1 MMNPLIY
8 ANYVKIFQS
17 ELKPALGCTEPI
29 ALAYA
34 AAKARFVLGDF
45 PDHIEVCCSGNIIKN
60 VKGVTVPNS
69 GGLRGIEI
77 AAVLGVVGGNSEK
90 ELEVLEDVT
99 DAHRELTRTLVAN
112 NYCNCI
118 LQEGVENLYIVAKA
132 IKGDSYAKV
141 TIINRHTFIT
151 EIEKDGEILYQ
162 NSLSQASSDAPDKTL
177 LNVEDILEF
186 ANTVNIDDIREP
198 LENQI
203 QMNTAISNEG
213 LTNIYGQ
220 SIGRTLL
227 ATYGDDIKFRARAK
241 AAAASDARMG
251 GCSFPVVI
259 NSGSGNQGI
268 TASLPVIEYAN
279 ELGLSK
285 DQLYRA
291 LVVSNLI
298 ALHQK
303 RYIGNLSAYCGA
315 VSAAAG
321 SGAAITYM
329 QGGSLQQ
336 ISDTIT
342 NTLVN
347 IGGMVCDG
355 AKASCA
361 AKISSAL
368 EAAILG
374 HHMAMNGNVFAA
386 NEGIVKDSIEQTIKC
401 VGHMAK
407 VGMHA
412 TDVEILNIMIDKANI
427 D

>member
-1 MMNPLIY
+1 MNDFIY
-8 ANYVKIFQS
+8 NNYINILKS

-34 AAKARFVLGDF
+34 AAKARFVLGEF
-45 PDHIEVCCSGNIIKN
+45 PDCMEVCCSGNIIKN

-77 AAVLGVVGGNSEK
+77 AATLGVVGGDSEK
-90 ELEVLEDVT
+90 KLEVLEDVT
-99 DAHRELTRTLVAN
+99 DAHRELTRKLVGDN
-112 NYCNCI
+112 FCNCI
-118 LQEGVENLYIVAKA
+118 LQEGVENLFIVAKA

-162 NSLSQASSDAPDKTL
+162 NTLSEASTTAPDKTL
-177 LNVEDILEF
+177 LNIKDIIDF
-186 ANTVNIDDIREP
+186 ANTVDIADLSEI
-198 LENQI
+198 LDNQI
-203 QMNTAISNEG
+203 QMNTTISDEG
-213 LTNIYGQ
+213 LTHIYGQ
-220 SIGRTLL
+220 AVGKTLL
-227 ATYGDDIKFRARAK
+227 ATYGTDIKFRARAK

-268 TASLPVIEYAN
+268 TVSLPVIEYAK
-279 ELGLSK
+279 ELGK
-285 DQLYRA
+285 TKEELYRA
-291 LVVSNLI
+291 LVVSNLTS
-298 ALHQK
+298 LHQK

-321 SGAAITYM
+321 AGAAITYM
-329 QGGSLQQ
+329 HGGSLQQ

-342 NTLVN
+342 NTIANV
-347 IGGMVCDG
+347 GGIVCDG

-374 HHMAMNGNVFAA
+374 HHMAMEGNVFSAH
-386 NEGIVKDSIEQTIKC
+386 EGIVKDSIEDTIKS
-401 VGHMAK
+401 VGHMAR
-407 VGMHA
+407 VGMKS
-412 TDVEILNIMIDKANI
+412 TDVEILNIMIDKAI
-427 D
+427 MD

>member
-1 MMNPLIY
+1 MNDFIY
-8 ANYVKIFQS
+8 NNYINILKS

-34 AAKARFVLGDF
+34 AAKARFVLGEF
-45 PDHIEVCCSGNIIKN
+45 PDCMEVCCSGNIIKN

-77 AAVLGVVGGNSEK
+77 AATLGVVGGDSEK
-90 ELEVLEDVT
+90 KLEVLEDVT
-99 DAHRELTRTLVAN
+99 DAHRELTRKLVGDN
-112 NYCNCI
+112 FCNCI
-118 LQEGVENLYIVAKA
+118 LQEGVENLFIVAKA

-162 NSLSQASSDAPDKTL
+162 NTLSEASTTAPDKTL
-177 LNVEDILEF
+177 LNIKDIIDF
-186 ANTVNIDDIREP
+186 ANTVDIADLSEI
-198 LENQI
+198 LDNQI
-203 QMNTAISNEG
+203 QMNTTISDEG
-213 LTNIYGQ
+213 LTHIYGQ
-220 SIGRTLL
+220 AVGKTLL
-227 ATYGDDIKFRARAK
+227 ATYGTDIKFRARAK

-268 TASLPVIEYAN
+268 TVSLPVIEYAK
-279 ELGLSK
+279 ELGK
-285 DQLYRA
+285 TKEELYRA
-291 LVVSNLI
+291 LVVSNLTS
-298 ALHQK
+298 LHQK

-321 SGAAITYM
+321 AGAAITYM
-329 QGGSLQQ
+329 HGGSLQQ

-342 NTLVN
+342 NTIANV
-347 IGGMVCDG
+347 GGIVCDG

-374 HHMAMNGNVFAA
+374 HHMAMEGNVFSAH
-386 NEGIVKDSIEQTIKC
+386 EGIVKDSIEDTIKS
-401 VGHMAK
+401 VGHMAR
-407 VGMHA
+407 VGMKS
-412 TDVEILNIMIDKANI
+412 TDVEILNIMIDKAVM

>member
-1 MMNPLIY
+1 MNDFIY
-8 ANYVKIFQS
+8 SNYINILKS

-34 AAKARFVLGDF
+34 AAKARFVLGEF
-45 PDHIEVCCSGNIIKN
+45 PDCMEVCCSGNIIKN

-77 AAVLGVVGGNSEK
+77 AATLGVVGGDSEK
-90 ELEVLEDVT
+90 KLEVLEDVT
-99 DAHRELTRTLVAN
+99 DAHRELTRKLVGDN
-112 NYCNCI
+112 FCNCI
-118 LQEGVENLYIVAKA
+118 LQEGVENLFIVAKA

-162 NSLSQASSDAPDKTL
+162 NTLSEASTTAPDKTL
-177 LNVEDILEF
+177 LNIKDIIDF
-186 ANTVNIDDIREP
+186 ANTVDIADLSEI
-198 LENQI
+198 LDNQI
-203 QMNTAISNEG
+203 QMNTTISDEG
-213 LTNIYGQ
+213 LTHIYGQ
-220 SIGRTLL
+220 AVGKTLL
-227 ATYGDDIKFRARAK
+227 ATYGTDIKFRARAK

-268 TASLPVIEYAN
+268 TVSLPVIEYAK
-279 ELGLSK
+279 ELGK
-285 DQLYRA
+285 TKEELYRA
-291 LVVSNLI
+291 LVVSNLTS
-298 ALHQK
+298 LHQK

-321 SGAAITYM
+321 AGAAITYM
-329 QGGSLQQ
+329 HGGSLQQ

-342 NTLVN
+342 NTIANV
-347 IGGMVCDG
+347 GGIVCDG

-374 HHMAMNGNVFAA
+374 HHMAMEGNVFSAH
-386 NEGIVKDSIEQTIKC
+386 EGIVKDSIEDTIKS
-401 VGHMAK
+401 VGHMAR
-407 VGMHA
+407 VGMKS
-412 TDVEILNIMIDKANI
+412 TDVEILNIMIDKAVM